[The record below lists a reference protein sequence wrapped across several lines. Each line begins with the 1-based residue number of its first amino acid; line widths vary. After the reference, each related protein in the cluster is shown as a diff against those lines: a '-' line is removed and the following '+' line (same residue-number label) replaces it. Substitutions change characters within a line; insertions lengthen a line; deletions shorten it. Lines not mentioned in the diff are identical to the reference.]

1 MFKYI
6 LALSLVFIFATEAE
20 AQAITQTWID
30 PCTGDVQTA
39 TFVVGMGAITI
50 MYRGQAQA
58 FTKQDFIDGT
68 LMSWVMETTATIPC
82 PVNPVVTATVNA
94 AAQAAARAAAE
105 AAARAAAQAAA
116 QAAAAAAAELLGPDN
131 PEVDLPPLDRVAADN
146 RELVLAYHPDLAGLA
161 RAWCKER

>member
-6 LALSLVFIFATEAE
+6 LALSFVFIFTTEAE
-20 AQAITQTWID
+20 AEAITQTWID
-30 PCTGDVQTA
+30 PCNGDVQTA

-68 LMSWVMETTATIPC
+68 LMAWVMETTATIPC
-82 PVNPVVTATVNA
+82 PVNPVVTATVDAAARA
-94 AAQAAARAAAE
+94 AAQAAAE

-116 QAAAAAAAELLGPDN
+116 EATRAA
-131 PEVDLPPLDRVAADN
+131 
-146 RELVLAYHPDLAGLA
+146 
-161 RAWCKER
+161 

>member
-6 LALSLVFIFATEAE
+6 LALSLVFISVTEVE

-30 PCTGDVQTA
+30 PCTGEAQTA

-68 LMSWVMETTATIPC
+68 LMSWVMETTALFPVLLIP
-82 PVNPVVTATVNA
+82 
-94 AAQAAARAAAE
+94 
-105 AAARAAAQAAA
+105 
-116 QAAAAAAAELLGPDN
+116 LLS
-131 PEVDLPPLDRVAADN
+131 LP
-146 RELVLAYHPDLAGLA
+146 
-161 RAWCKER
+161 